1 MDCKIV
7 DVSEV
12 TDIDQN
18 GRFVRSKN
26 VRFTVNKSEHT
37 IRISMPDFEA
47 GKTKAIVERECKKVN
62 EIFG

>member
-1 MDCKIV
+1 MDYKII

-18 GRFVRSKN
+18 GRFVRSKR

-37 IRISMPDFEA
+37 LRISMPDFEA
-47 GKTKAIVERECKKVN
+47 GKTKAIVEREAKKILDVY
-62 EIFG
+62 G